1 MLKNF
6 ILGGL
11 VGFLIIVFFAFI
23 VYGINYREEF
33 LMSKAYK
40 DGQEAKVNGIKD
52 NANPYIMKP
61 ALATQWLK
69 GYIDKKN
76 QLKEVPVYDY

>member
-11 VGFLIIVFFAFI
+11 VGFLIIGFFVFVGFG
-23 VYGINYREEF
+23 VNYQEKC
-33 LMSKAYK
+33 LMSKAYY

-61 ALATQWLK
+61 YLAAQWLK

-76 QLKEVPVYDY
+76 QLKEVPIYD